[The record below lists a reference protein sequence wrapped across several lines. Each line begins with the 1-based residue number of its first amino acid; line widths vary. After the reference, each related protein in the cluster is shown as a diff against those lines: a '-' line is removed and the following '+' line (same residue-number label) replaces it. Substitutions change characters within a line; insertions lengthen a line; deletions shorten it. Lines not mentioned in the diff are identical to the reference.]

1 MQPLSARF
9 SGARSS
15 IESVVPNSPN
25 LAKSSR
31 QGAQAKPQSQKPR
44 DAVSGKENKPPR
56 TTAHALESPQA
67 SVDYAATPLPQ
78 TRTFK
83 GVTPEALA
91 KPCSRMP
98 VFHLPGIA
106 SRSLERAMEQSPLEP
121 VKEAEFVLHAAP
133 EQVLPQMDPVGGHMP
148 VKNTF
153 INFDVPDSSPYA
165 GLRAE
170 TKPLSGDSA
179 PKSWAP
185 GQFRM
190 QDRNRHD
197 IELPQLDSFD
207 GQMPVKNT
215 FISFDV
221 PDSSPCGAPRAKTKP
236 LSGDSEPKDWAPAPF
251 GILDSDRDELSKF
264 VAAFWISHCD
274 LDTALMQASQ
284 DLALQDAPGTPVV
297 KDTTTPPAFM
307 GDSPEPCFM
316 GVSPE
321 DLPSWGEQTAVE
333 NVVVVNLQQALDQA
347 VPAPKQDAKRIQ
359 LNLSLWIASDPPAS
373 SSKAS
378 TACAPP
384 PLVRLAAHHFPVS
397 HALPSTSPRASTS
410 PSDAA
415 ARVGTGPDMPSDALL
430 SRRLFHN

>member
-25 LAKSSR
+25 LATSSR
-31 QGAQAKPQSQKPR
+31 QGAWAKPQSQKPR
-44 DAVSGKENKPPR
+44 GAVSGKENKPPR
-56 TTAHALESPQA
+56 TTAHALQSPQA
-67 SVDYAATPLPQ
+67 SVDYAATPSAQ
-78 TRTFK
+78 TRTFQ

-91 KPCSRMP
+91 KPRQCSRMP

-133 EQVLPQMDPVGGHMP
+133 EQVLPQMDPFGGHMP

-153 INFDVPDSSPYA
+153 INFEVS
-165 GLRAE
+165 
-170 TKPLSGDSA
+170 
-179 PKSWAP
+179 
-185 GQFRM
+185 
-190 QDRNRHD
+190 
-197 IELPQLDSFD
+197 
-207 GQMPVKNT
+207 
-215 FISFDV
+215 
-221 PDSSPCGAPRAKTKP
+221 DSSPCGAPRAKTKP
-236 LSGDSEPKDWAPAPF
+236 LSGDSEPKDWAPGPF

-264 VAAFWISHCD
+264 VAAFWISRCD

-359 LNLSLWIASDPPAS
+359 LNLSQWIASDPPAS

-415 ARVGTGPDMPSDALL
+415 ARVGTGPSIASDALL